1 MHLKFKNV
9 GLNSDGSGLGYN
21 NFYLVNS
28 SINKYN
34 PPIGTTPYIPEGVPS
49 AEGQEVLGS
58 ARQAVLSTDYSTTN
72 KIALKIGAY
81 LAGLIAPRPSG
92 PVLAP
97 MIHKSSPSAEAGVG
111 SACPLP
117 STLYHTLYQKLY
129 DASENTAVMNGV
141 IEALHIYDEHK
152 SVNSS
157 SSYFVLS
164 IHSCFRF

>member
-1 MHLKFKNV
+1 MPSLVGGFGNTTKFKFFSYMHLKLKNV
-9 GLNSDGSGLGYN
+9 GLNSDGSGLWYN

-117 STLYHTLYQKLY
+117 STLYPLPL
-129 DASENTAVMNGV
+129 
-141 IEALHIYDEHK
+141 
-152 SVNSS
+152 
-157 SSYFVLS
+157 
-164 IHSCFRF
+164 RR